1 MVIFEKVRWQNLL
14 STGNVFTEVLLN
26 KSKST
31 LIVGNNGCGKSS
43 MLDALHFVLFGKPF
57 RNINKP
63 QLINSITNKNMLV
76 EVEFTTNNKQYLV
89 RRGIKPN
96 RFEIFQNDKLI
107 NESSNVY
114 DYQEFL
120 EKTVLKFNSKTF
132 KQIVV
137 LGSAD
142 YVPFMQLNSQSR
154 RDVIEDLLDIQIFT
168 TMSLLLRDKAT
179 ANKNA
184 IAAAEYDVKLLEEKI
199 KIHKQNINTMQNS
212 IQQQIEERQAKI
224 KELQLQNEETEQQ
237 ILELS
242 EQLLT
247 LDQVEYTKRKLL
259 DKLGSATDFGGK
271 YNKAVERLNKEI
283 AFYHHTDSCPTC
295 KQQIDLEFKKNKI
308 DQFTQNVA
316 SLDITKAEADQAKVK
331 IEDKLQQ
338 INAQLADL
346 YVLRDKYNN
355 HINSRTVNDRFI
367 VEMQRQI
374 DTSSNQNASVGDA
387 QNTVKDLQR
396 DLAAARQTKHK
407 LDELRSVIVISQAL
421 LKDGGIKS
429 KIIKQYVPIINKLI
443 NKYLAAL
450 DFFVNFE
457 VDENF
462 NEKIKSRYRDDFT
475 YSSFSEG
482 EKLKIDLALM
492 MTWRAVAKMRNSAAT
507 NLLIMDE
514 IFDSSLDATGT
525 EELLRILDDLG
536 EGTNT
541 FVISH
546 KGETLYDKFHSVIK
560 FEKHN
565 NFSRIAKVA

>member
-1 MVIFEKVRWQNLL
+1 MIIFEKVRWQNLL
-14 STGNVFTEVLLN
+14 STGNVFTEIILN

-31 LIVGNNGCGKSS
+31 LVVGNNGCGKSS

-63 QLINSITNKNMLV
+63 QLINSITNKNLLV
-76 EVEFTTNNKQYLV
+76 EVEFTTNNKHYLV

-96 RFEIFQNDKLI
+96 RFEIYQNDKLI

-168 TMSLLLRDKAT
+168 TMSLLLRDKANS
-179 ANKNA
+179 NKSA
-184 IAAAEYDVKLLEEKI
+184 ITTAEYDIKLLDEKI
-199 KIHKQNINTMQNS
+199 KIHKENVAKIQDS
-212 IQQQIEERQAKI
+212 IKQQVEERKQQIDNLQANN
-224 KELQLQNEETEQQ
+224 LQLQQQ
-237 ILELS
+237 QHQLSVQLSQMELLENNK
-242 EQLLT
+242 QKLL
-247 LDQVEYTKRKLL
+247 RKLS
-259 DKLGSATDFGGK
+259 SARDFLTKFHKVVGRI
-271 YNKAVERLNKEI
+271 ESDI
-283 AFYHHTDSCPTC
+283 AFYEHSESCPTC
-295 KQQIDLEFKKNKI
+295 KQQIDLEFKNVKINEFNKNKQ
-308 DQFTQNVA
+308 DLVN
-316 SLDITKAEADQAKVK
+316 TKDEADRAKSK
-331 IEDKLQQ
+331 IEGQLVNIDTQLEELHRTKKQLNDIVNNIT
-338 INAQLADL
+338 INNRLIEDI
-346 YVLRDKYNN
+346 D
-355 HINSRTVNDRFI
+355 
-367 VEMQRQI
+367 RQI
-374 DTSSNQNASVGDA
+374 RLAIVDDTSVEQA
-387 QNTVKDLQR
+387 QNTINSLQQEITR
-396 DLAAARQTKHK
+396 AKHNKLA
-407 LDELRSVIVISQAL
+407 LDNERNVINISQAL
-421 LKDGGIKS
+421 LRDGGIKS

-457 VDENF
+457 IDENF
-462 NEKIKSRYRDDFT
+462 NEKIRSRYRDEFT

-536 EGTNT
+536 ESTNT

-546 KGETLYDKFHSVIK
+546 KGETLYDKFHSVIR

-565 NFSRIAKVA
+565 NFSRIAKTA